1 MKRGRVTMV
10 LRVGLSHSQRD
21 LVAQEVGIMNQVSY
35 FSPLSTF
42 FINEV
47 KDTNYKSVQQQISF
61 PFLGPKTLL
70 MSGNARDDKNDRFG
84 ERAPQLTMLAK
95 LAILANFVELVKSSI
110 GIDSS
115 WVNIGD
121 FGEIDKIGN
130 FGNILPIS
138 LN

>member
-1 MKRGRVTMV
+1 
-10 LRVGLSHSQRD
+10 
-21 LVAQEVGIMNQVSY
+21 
-35 FSPLSTF
+35 
-42 FINEV
+42 
-47 KDTNYKSVQQQISF
+47 
-61 PFLGPKTLL
+61 
-70 MSGNARDDKNDRFG
+70 MSRNARVDKNGRFG

-95 LAILANFVELVKSSI
+95 LAILAIFANFVKLVNSSI